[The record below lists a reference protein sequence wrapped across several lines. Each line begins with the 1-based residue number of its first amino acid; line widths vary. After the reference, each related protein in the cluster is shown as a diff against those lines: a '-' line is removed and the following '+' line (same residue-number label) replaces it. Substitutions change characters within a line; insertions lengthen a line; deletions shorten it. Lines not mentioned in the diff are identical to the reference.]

1 MDNSGTSSSE
11 MVASPVASASVAPD
25 GLLRVTRKRSAGSWK
40 SSSTV
45 GTEILPTV
53 CPAWNVSVPVRS
65 S

>member
-1 MDNSGTSSSE
+1 MDSSGSSSSA

-45 GTEILPTV
+45 GTEILWIV
-53 CPAWNVSVPVRS
+53 VPAGNVTVPVLAS
-65 S
+65 